1 MGCSEVSTYYYN
13 DQYPPIKPVIVIN
26 EILEKIKT
34 IGEGSFGEVY
44 LIKSQKTQLE
54 FALKK
59 IPLKNTKL
67 KIKRILEEVNIL
79 KELDHPNIISF
90 KGAFKSND
98 DKYLNIIT
106 EYIPQGDLEKKIETN
121 YKDKNY
127 FEENNILN
135 WLFQVCL
142 AIQYLHEN
150 SIIHRDIKPSNIFLM
165 ENNIIKLGDFGTS
178 KNISPWHRT
187 KTLAGSPLYSAPEI
201 LKELEAIENN
211 EEDNIIDLSY
221 SYEVD
226 IWSLGVTFCHIM
238 SLEKPFDKNKD
249 IINNIKS
256 NKLEK
261 PFDKNKDIINNIK
274 SNKIFNKEKNCYID
288 KIVEK
293 YSKEFLDLID
303 EMMTYEPSKRP
314 SIEDI
319 LEKDIIKKRM
329 DLYLKENKF
338 NKDEAIKEMNNY
350 IEKFG
355 NIEKEEESSLF
366 KNEETNDN
374 LDSLNTSSV
383 SCPLKEEKKKYELFR
398 QLSIIHDYLYKSKTL
413 IPNKKEK

>member
-1 MGCSEVSTYYYN
+1 MGCAEVSTYYYS
-13 DQYPPIKPVIVIN
+13 DQYPPTKPVIVIN
-26 EILEKIKT
+26 EILKKIKT
-34 IGEGSFGEVY
+34 LGEGSFGEVY

-59 IPLKNTKL
+59 IPLKSTKL
-67 KIKRILEEVNIL
+67 KLKRILGEVNIL

-106 EYIPQGDLEKKIETN
+106 EYVDQGDFEKKIENN
-121 YKDKNY
+121 YKDKKY
-127 FEENNILN
+127 FEEKDILN

-142 AIQYLHEN
+142 AIQYLHKK

-178 KNISPWHRT
+178 KNISPYHRT
-187 KTLAGSPLYSAPEI
+187 KTLAGSPLYSAPEL
-201 LKELEAIENN
+201 LKQLEAIENN
-211 EEDNIIDLSY
+211 EKGNIIDLSY

-226 IWSLGVTFCHIM
+226 IWSLGVTFLHIM
-238 SLEKPFDKNKD
+238 SLEKPFDKNED

-256 NKLEK
+256 K
-261 PFDKNKDIINNIK
+261 
-274 SNKIFNKEKNCYID
+274 KIFNKEKNCYID

-314 SIEDI
+314 SIEEI
-319 LEKDIIKKRM
+319 LKKDIIKKRM

-338 NKDEAIKEMNNY
+338 NKDEATEAINNY
-350 IEKFG
+350 IKEFG
-355 NIEKEEESSLF
+355 IIEREEENSLF
-366 KNEETNDN
+366 NDDKTNDN
-374 LDSLNTSSV
+374 LDSLNTSRA
-383 SCPLKEEKKKYELFR
+383 SCPLKEEKKKYDFAR
-398 QLSIIHDYLYKSKTL
+398 QLSKIHDYLQKSKTL
-413 IPNKKEK
+413 NPKKKDS

>member
-1 MGCSEVSTYYYN
+1 MGCAEVSTYYYS
-13 DQYPPIKPVIVIN
+13 DQYPPTKPVIVIN
-26 EILEKIKT
+26 EILKKIKT
-34 IGEGSFGEVY
+34 LGEGSFGEVY

-59 IPLKNTKL
+59 IPLKSTKL
-67 KIKRILEEVNIL
+67 KIKRILGEVNIL

-106 EYIPQGDLEKKIETN
+106 EYVPQGDFEKKIENN
-121 YKDKNY
+121 YKDKKY
-127 FEENNILN
+127 FEEKDILN

-142 AIQYLHEN
+142 AIQYLHKK

-178 KNISPWHRT
+178 KKISPLKYT
-187 KTLAGSPLYSAPEI
+187 KTLAGSPLYSAPEL

-211 EEDNIIDLSY
+211 EEDNVIDLSY
-221 SYEVD
+221 SYEID

-238 SLEKPFDKNKD
+238 SLEKPFDKN
-249 IINNIKS
+249 
-256 NKLEK
+256 E
-261 PFDKNKDIINNIK
+261 DIINNIK

-314 SIEDI
+314 SIEEI

-329 DLYLKENKF
+329 DLYLKENEF
-338 NKDEAIKEMNNY
+338 NKDEATEAINNY
-350 IEKFG
+350 IEKFES
-355 NIEKEEESSLF
+355 IEKEEESSLV
-366 KNEETNDN
+366 KDDKTDDN
-374 LDSLNTSSV
+374 FDSLNTSSA
-383 SCPLKEEKKKYELFR
+383 SCPLKEEKKKYDFAR
-398 QLSIIHDYLYKSKTL
+398 QLSIIHDYLNKSKTL
-413 IPNKKEK
+413 NPSKKD

>member
-1 MGCSEVSTYYYN
+1 MGCAEVSTYYYN
-13 DQYPPIKPVIVIN
+13 NQYPPTKPVIVIN
-26 EILEKIKT
+26 EILKKIKT

-59 IPLKNTKL
+59 IQLKNNKL
-67 KIKRILEEVNIL
+67 KIERIMEEVNIL

-106 EYIPQGDLEKKIETN
+106 EYVPQGDFEKKIENN
-121 YKDKNY
+121 YKDKIY
-127 FEENNILN
+127 FEEKDILN

-178 KNISPWHRT
+178 KNISPYHRT
-187 KTLAGSPLYSAPEI
+187 KTLAGSPLYSAPEL
-201 LKELEAIENN
+201 LKQLEAFENN
-211 EEDNIIDLSY
+211 EKGNNISY

-226 IWSLGVTFCHIM
+226 IWSLGVTFLHIM
-238 SLEKPFDKNKD
+238 SLEKPFEKNKD
-249 IINNIKS
+249 IINDIKS
-256 NKLEK
+256 K
-261 PFDKNKDIINNIK
+261 
-274 SNKIFNKEKNCYID
+274 KIFNKEMNCYID

-293 YSKEFLDLID
+293 YSKELLDLID

-314 SIEDI
+314 SIEEI

-329 DLYLKENKF
+329 DLYLKENEF
-338 NKDEAIKEMNNY
+338 NKDEATEAINNY

-355 NIEKEEESSLF
+355 SIEKEEESSLF
-366 KNEETNDN
+366 KDDKTDDN
-374 LDSLNTSSV
+374 FDSLNTSSA
-383 SCPLKEEKKKYELFR
+383 SCPLKEEKKKYDFAR
-398 QLSIIHDYLYKSKTL
+398 QLSIIHDYLKKSKTL
-413 IPNKKEK
+413 IPKKKKDS

>member
-1 MGCSEVSTYYYN
+1 MGCSGVKTYIYD
-13 DQYPPIKPVIVIN
+13 DQYPPKKPVLVLN
-26 EILEKIKT
+26 EVLKKIKI
-34 IGEGSFGEVY
+34 IGEGAFGEVY

-59 IPLKNTKL
+59 IQIKNTKYD
-67 KIKRILEEVNIL
+67 IKRIMEEVNIL

-106 EYIPQGDLEKKIETN
+106 EYVSQGDFEKKVETN
-121 YKDKNY
+121 YKDKKY
-127 FEENNILN
+127 FEEKDILN

-142 AIQYLHEN
+142 AILYIHEK

-178 KNISPWHRT
+178 KNISPCHRT
-187 KTLAGSPLYSAPEI
+187 ETLAGSPLYSAPELI
-201 LKELEAIENN
+201 KQLDIIENN
-211 EEDNIIDLSY
+211 KEGNIKNLSY

-249 IINNIKS
+249 IIKS
-256 NKLEK
+256 
-261 PFDKNKDIINNIK
+261 IK

-303 EMMTYEPSKRP
+303 EMMTYEPSQRL
-314 SIEDI
+314 SIEEI
-319 LEKDIIKKRM
+319 LEKDIIKERM
-329 DLYLKENKF
+329 DLYLKENEF
-338 NKDEAIKEMNNY
+338 NKDEATKAINNY
-350 IEKFG
+350 NEKFG
-355 NIEKEEESSLF
+355 SIEKEEESSLF

-383 SCPLKEEKKKYELFR
+383 SCPLKEEKKKYDLFR

>member
-1 MGCSEVSTYYYN
+1 MGCGGVKTYIYQ
-13 DQYPPIKPVIVIN
+13 DQYPPKKPVIVIN
-26 EILEKIKT
+26 EILKKIKI
-34 IGEGSFGEVY
+34 IGEGTFGEVY

-59 IPLKNTKL
+59 VQLKNTKL

-121 YKDKNY
+121 YKDKKY
-127 FEENNILN
+127 FEEKDILN

-187 KTLAGSPLYSAPEI
+187 KTLAGSPLYSAPEL
-201 LKELEAIENN
+201 LKELEAFVNN
-211 EEDNIIDLSY
+211 DEDNIKNLIY

-249 IINNIKS
+249 IIK
-256 NKLEK
+256 
-261 PFDKNKDIINNIK
+261 NIK

-314 SIEDI
+314 SIEKI
-319 LEKDIIKKRM
+319 LEKDIIKERM
-329 DLYLKENKF
+329 DLYLKENEF
-338 NKDEAIKEMNNY
+338 NKDEATKAINNY
-350 IEKFG
+350 NEKFG
-355 NIEKEEESSLF
+355 SIEKEEESSLF
-366 KNEETNDN
+366 KNDKIDDN
-374 LDSLNTSSV
+374 FDILNTSSA
-383 SCPLKEEKKKYELFR
+383 SCPLKEEKKKYDFAR
-398 QLSIIHDYLYKSKTL
+398 QFSIIHDYLNKAKTL
-413 IPNKKEK
+413 SPKKKD

>member
-1 MGCSEVSTYYYN
+1 MGCAEVSTYYYN
-13 DQYPPIKPVIVIN
+13 NQYPPTKPVIVIN
-26 EILEKIKT
+26 EILKKIKS

-59 IPLKNTKL
+59 IKLKNNKL
-67 KIKRILEEVNIL
+67 KIERIMEEVNIL
-79 KELDHPNIISF
+79 KKLDHPNIISF

-106 EYIPQGDLEKKIETN
+106 EYVPQGDFEKKIENN
-121 YKDKNY
+121 YKDKKY
-127 FEENNILN
+127 FEEKDILN

-165 ENNIIKLGDFGTS
+165 ENNIIKLGDFDTS
-178 KNISPWHRT
+178 KKILTLKYT
-187 KTLAGSPLYSAPEI
+187 KTLAGSPLYSAPEL
-201 LKELEAIENN
+201 LKELEAYENN
-211 EEDNIIDLSY
+211 EEDNIVDLRY

-256 NKLEK
+256 NK
-261 PFDKNKDIINNIK
+261 
-274 SNKIFNKEKNCYID
+274 IFNNEKNYYID

-314 SIEDI
+314 SIEEI

-329 DLYLKENKF
+329 DLYLKENEF
-338 NKDEAIKEMNNY
+338 NKDEATEAINNY

-355 NIEKEEESSLF
+355 SIEKEEESSLV
-366 KNEETNDN
+366 KDDKTDDN
-374 LDSLNTSSV
+374 FDSLNTSSA
-383 SCPLKEEKKKYELFR
+383 SCPLKEEKKKYDFAR
-398 QLSIIHDYLYKSKTL
+398 QLSIIHDYLKKSKTL
-413 IPNKKEK
+413 NPKKKDS

>member
-1 MGCSEVSTYYYN
+1 MGCSGAKTYTYN
-13 DQYPPIKPVIVIN
+13 DQYPPKKPVLVLN
-26 EILEKIKT
+26 EVLKKIKT
-34 IGEGSFGEVY
+34 LGEGSFGEVY

-59 IPLKNTKL
+59 IQIKNTKYD
-67 KIKRILEEVNIL
+67 IKRIMEEVNIL

-98 DKYLNIIT
+98 DKFLNIIT
-106 EYIPQGDLEKKIETN
+106 EYVSQGDFEKNVETN
-121 YKDKNY
+121 YKDKKY
-127 FEENNILN
+127 FEEKDILN

-142 AIQYLHEN
+142 AILYIHEK

-178 KNISPWHRT
+178 KNISPCHRT
-187 KTLAGSPLYSAPEI
+187 ETLAGSPLYSAPELI
-201 LKELEAIENN
+201 KQLDIIENN
-211 EEDNIIDLSY
+211 KEGNIKNLSY

-238 SLEKPFDKNKD
+238 SLEKPFDKNQ
-249 IINNIKS
+249 
-256 NKLEK
+256 
-261 PFDKNKDIINNIK
+261 DIINNIK

-303 EMMTYEPSKRP
+303 EMMTYEPSQRL
-314 SIEDI
+314 SIEEI

-329 DLYLKENKF
+329 VLYLKENEF
-338 NKDEAIKEMNNY
+338 NKDEATEAIKNY
-350 IEKFG
+350 IEKFRI
-355 NIEKEEESSLF
+355 IEKEEENSLF
-366 KNEETNDN
+366 KDDINDDN
-374 LDSLNTSSV
+374 FNTLNNIYA
-383 SCPLKEEKKKYELFR
+383 SCPLKEEKKKYDFVR
-398 QLSIIHDYLYKSKTL
+398 HLSITHDYLNKTNS
-413 IPNKKEK
+413 I

>member
-1 MGCSEVSTYYYN
+1 MGCAEVSTYYYS
-13 DQYPPIKPVIVIN
+13 DQYPPTKPVIVIN
-26 EILEKIKT
+26 EILKKIKT
-34 IGEGSFGEVY
+34 LGEGSFGEVY

-59 IPLKNTKL
+59 IQLKNNKL
-67 KIKRILEEVNIL
+67 KIKRILGEVNIL

-106 EYIPQGDLEKKIETN
+106 EYVDQGDFEKKIENN
-121 YKDKNY
+121 YKDKKY
-127 FEENNILN
+127 FEEKDILN

-178 KNISPWHRT
+178 KNISPYHRT
-187 KTLAGSPLYSAPEI
+187 KTLAGSPLYSAPEL
-201 LKELEAIENN
+201 LKQLEAIENN
-211 EEDNIIDLSY
+211 EKGNIIDLSY

-226 IWSLGVTFCHIM
+226 IWSLGVTFLHIM
-238 SLEKPFDKNKD
+238 SLEKPFDKNED

-256 NKLEK
+256 K
-261 PFDKNKDIINNIK
+261 
-274 SNKIFNKEKNCYID
+274 KIFNKEKNCYID

-314 SIEDI
+314 SIEEI
-319 LEKDIIKKRM
+319 LKKDIIKKRM

-338 NKDEAIKEMNNY
+338 NKDEATEAINNY
-350 IEKFG
+350 IKEFG
-355 NIEKEEESSLF
+355 IIEREEENSLF
-366 KNEETNDN
+366 NDDKTNDN
-374 LDSLNTSSV
+374 LDSLNTSRA
-383 SCPLKEEKKKYELFR
+383 SCPLKEEKKKYDFAR
-398 QLSIIHDYLYKSKTL
+398 QLSIIHDYLNKSKTL
-413 IPNKKEK
+413 NPSKKD

>member
-1 MGCSEVSTYYYN
+1 MGCAEVSTYIYK
-13 DQYPPIKPVIVIN
+13 DQYPSEKPVIIIN
-26 EILEKIKT
+26 EILKKIKT
-34 IGEGSFGEVY
+34 IGEGAFGEVY

-59 IPLKNTKL
+59 VQLKNTKL

-90 KGAFKSND
+90 KGAFNSND

-106 EYIPQGDLEKKIETN
+106 EYVPQGDLEKKIETN
-121 YKDKNY
+121 YKDKKY
-127 FEENNILN
+127 FEEKDILN

-142 AIQYLHEN
+142 AILYLHEN

-187 KTLAGSPLYSAPEI
+187 KTLAGSPLYSAPEL
-201 LKELEAIENN
+201 LKELEAIKNN

-249 IINNIKS
+249 IIK
-256 NKLEK
+256 
-261 PFDKNKDIINNIK
+261 NIK

-329 DLYLKENKF
+329 DLYLKENDF
-338 NKDEAIKEMNNY
+338 NKDEATKAINNY
-350 IEKFG
+350 NEKFG
-355 NIEKEEESSLF
+355 SIEKEEESSLF
-366 KNEETNDN
+366 KNDKIDDN
-374 LDSLNTSSV
+374 FDILNTSSA
-383 SCPLKEEKKKYELFR
+383 SCPLKEEKKKYEFSR
-398 QLSIIHDYLYKSKTL
+398 QLSIIHDYLYKAKTL
-413 IPNKKEK
+413 SPKKKE

>member
-1 MGCSEVSTYYYN
+1 MGCAEVSTYYYS
-13 DQYPPIKPVIVIN
+13 DQYPPTKPVIVIN
-26 EILEKIKT
+26 EILKKIKT
-34 IGEGSFGEVY
+34 LGEGSFGEVY

-59 IPLKNTKL
+59 IQLKNTKL
-67 KIKRILEEVNIL
+67 KIKRILGEVNIL

-106 EYIPQGDLEKKIETN
+106 EYVPQGDFEKKIENN
-121 YKDKNY
+121 YKDKKY
-127 FEENNILN
+127 FEEKDILN

-142 AIQYLHEN
+142 AIQYLHKK

-178 KNISPWHRT
+178 KKISPLKYT
-187 KTLAGSPLYSAPEI
+187 KTLAGSPLYSAPEL

-211 EEDNIIDLSY
+211 EEDNVIDLSY
-221 SYEVD
+221 SYEID

-238 SLEKPFDKNKD
+238 SLEKPFDKN
-249 IINNIKS
+249 
-256 NKLEK
+256 E
-261 PFDKNKDIINNIK
+261 DIINNIK

-314 SIEDI
+314 SIEEI

-329 DLYLKENKF
+329 DLYLKENEF
-338 NKDEAIKEMNNY
+338 NKDEATEAINNY

-355 NIEKEEESSLF
+355 SIEKEEENSLV
-366 KNEETNDN
+366 KDDKTDDN
-374 LDSLNTSSV
+374 FDSLNTSSA
-383 SCPLKEEKKKYELFR
+383 SCPLKEEKKKYDFAR
-398 QLSIIHDYLYKSKTL
+398 QLSIIHDYLNKSKTL
-413 IPNKKEK
+413 NPSKKD